1 MTRIFGVV
9 ALVGLLAAPHAAS
22 AGELTLRDVI
32 ELYRSGL
39 GEDLLV
45 AVIEAD
51 GGPIQLSTADVL
63 DLKHAGISDRIITAM
78 LRTARRPVVDV
89 SGTAPV
95 VTVQQDVTQY
105 APTVVVVGS
114 TAGPASPPSRHDR
127 TRRDRDDR
135 VASPVA
141 SAPSSWITRH
151 ADGQN
156 VSPAG
161 KVDSGKPA
169 AAWVTPHTIR
179 TAPPGFHPGNQKTP
193 DRGTGA
199 DTDKRQR

>member
-1 MTRIFGVV
+1 MTRIIGVV
-9 ALVGLLAAPHAAS
+9 ALVGLLATPHAAS

-51 GGPIQLSTADVL
+51 GGPIPLSTADVL
-63 DLKHAGISDRIITAM
+63 DLRHAGISDRIITAM
-78 LRTARRPVVDV
+78 LRTARP
-89 SGTAPV
+89 SATAIAGATPV

-105 APTVVVVGS
+105 APTVVVVGA
-114 TAGPASPPSRHDR
+114 TPPRQGEPRRHGDGPRVRADRDVPAVSPPSAWVM
-127 TRRDRDDR
+127 RR
-135 VASPVA
+135 
-141 SAPSSWITRH
+141 

-156 VSPAG
+156 MTAAG
-161 KVDSGKPA
+161 KVESGKPP

-193 DRGTGA
+193 ERGRAA
-199 DTDKRQR
+199 DADERKR